1 MDVKKAF
8 GIVLKKER
16 ERIGITQIDL
26 AGLCEIDKETISLYE
41 RALRQPTLTTLL
53 KLADALNVE
62 AEYLVTEVKK
72 HLTNM
77 E

>member
-1 MDVKKAF
+1 MTVKEAFSIVIKEERRKA
-8 GIVLKKER
+8 GL
-16 ERIGITQIDL
+16 TQATL
-26 AGLCEIDKETISLYE
+26 AGMCDLDPETIRLYE

>member
-26 AGLCEIDKETISLYE
+26 AGHCDLDKETISLYE
-41 RALRQPTLTTLL
+41 RGLRQPTLKTLL
-53 KLADALNVE
+53 KLADALDVE

-72 HLTNM
+72 RLTDV

>member
-1 MDVKKAF
+1 MDIKKAF
-8 GIVLKKER
+8 GVVLKKER

-26 AGLCEIDKETISLYE
+26 AGLCDIDKETISLYE
-41 RALRQPTLTTLL
+41 RGLRQPTLKTLL

-72 HLTNM
+72 HLTSL

>member
-26 AGLCEIDKETISLYE
+26 AGLCDIDKETISLYE
-41 RALRQPTLTTLL
+41 RALRQPTLSTLL

>member
-1 MDVKKAF
+1 MDIKKAF
-8 GIVLKKER
+8 GVVLKKER
-16 ERIGITQIDL
+16 ERIEITQIDL
-26 AGLCEIDKETISLYE
+26 AGRCDIDKETISLYE
-41 RALRQPTLTTLL
+41 RGLRQPTLKTLL

-72 HLTNM
+72 HLTSL

>member
-1 MDVKKAF
+1 MDIKKAF
-8 GIVLKKER
+8 GVVLKKER

-26 AGLCEIDKETISLYE
+26 AGRCDIDKETISLYE
-41 RALRQPTLTTLL
+41 RGLRQPTLKTLL

-72 HLTNM
+72 HLTSL

>member
-1 MDVKKAF
+1 MDIKKAF
-8 GIVLKKER
+8 GVVLKKER
-16 ERIGITQIDL
+16 ERIEITQIDL
-26 AGLCEIDKETISLYE
+26 AGRCDIDKETISLYE
-41 RALRQPTLTTLL
+41 RGLRQPTLKTLL

-72 HLTNM
+72 RLTSL